1 MKQVL
6 GDKRAILTL
15 VGPALIVYTV
25 VMLVPVMWSLGYTFF
40 DGNAITGFRFTGLDN
55 FTRLWEDTKVLD
67 AFVFTLKYAAVVTV
81 GQVLIGYGLALL
93 YVFVLRRYSAT
104 VRTLLFFPIVLPTV
118 AVGLLFQQLFSIAPQ
133 TGPVNSFLNVLGFA
147 SIDWFGDGGS
157 AFVVIAVMDIW
168 RSMGFYGVLLYAGL
182 VDIPEDVLEAA
193 RTDGA
198 GPLRLVRHVVLPLS
212 WPVLVSAVI
221 FSING
226 TLKVFDSIMALTD
239 GGPGTSTSPLTL
251 YMFQTSFTYGD
262 YGYGSSV
269 ALLLTLLCLVVT
281 VFIFRASRRDLTKG

>member
-40 DGNAITGFRFTGLDN
+40 DGNAITDFRFTGLDN
-55 FTRLWEDTKVLD
+55 FTRLWEDTKVHD

-133 TGPVNSFLNVLGFA
+133 TGPVNSFLNMLGFA